1 VGRRQRVLVRPGTR
15 ASGLYGAAAAEA
27 EEDFFC
33 NYGVN
38 PSWVPRLEAAGLR
51 VSAVGEAG
59 EPRIVELPGHP
70 FFVASLFLP
79 QARSS
84 AEAPHPLI
92 TGFAAA
98 ARSFAEARRPPPLQ
112 RGHA

>member
-1 VGRRQRVLVRPGTR
+1 VGRRQRVLLRPGTR
-15 ASGLYGAAAAEA
+15 ASGLYGAAAAE
-27 EEDFFC
+27 EDFFC

-38 PSWVPRLEAAGLR
+38 PSWVSRLEAAGLR

-98 ARSFAEARRPPPLQ
+98 ARSFAEARRSPLQ

>member
-1 VGRRQRVLVRPGTR
+1 MALRPGTR
-15 ASGLYGAAAAEA
+15 AFELYGAAAAD
-27 EEDFFC
+27 EDFFC

-38 PSWVPRLEAAGLR
+38 PSWVPRLQAAGLV
-51 VSAVGEAG
+51 VSGVGEAG
-59 EPRIVELPGHP
+59 ETRVVELPEHP

-84 AEAPHPLI
+84 PEAPHPLL

-98 ARSFAEARRPPPLQ
+98 VRSFAGARGAPPRQ
-112 RGHA
+112 RGRA

>member
-1 VGRRQRVLVRPGTR
+1 VGRRQRVTLRPGTR
-15 ASGLYGAAAAEA
+15 AFELYGAASA

-38 PSWVPRLEAAGLR
+38 PSWVPRLEAGGLR
-51 VSAVGEAG
+51 VSGVGEAG
-59 EPRIVELPGHP
+59 EVRVVELPGHP

-84 AEAPHPLI
+84 AEAPHPLL
-92 TGFAAA
+92 TGFAEAV
-98 ARSFAEARRPPPLQ
+98 RSSAEARRAPPRQ